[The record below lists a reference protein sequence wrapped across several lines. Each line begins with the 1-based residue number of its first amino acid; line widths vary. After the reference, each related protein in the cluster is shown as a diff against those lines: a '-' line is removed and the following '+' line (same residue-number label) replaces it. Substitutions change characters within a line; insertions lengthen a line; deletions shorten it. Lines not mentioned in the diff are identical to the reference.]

1 MQTAVFTQLTPNE
14 LGQLIDERLE
24 KFLAKF
30 QSSNQSKPDR
40 IGGIE
45 LAVEIT
51 GLKPS
56 TIYSKVHTR
65 EIPFCKPDGS
75 KQLIFRE
82 SELLAWIA
90 GGRKKTQKEI
100 AAEAESFGVKAA
112 IH

>member
-24 KFLAKF
+24 NFLTKL
-30 QSSNQSKPDR
+30 QNTNKPKPDR
-40 IGGIE
+40 IGGMG

-56 TIYSKVHTR
+56 TIYSKVHNL
-65 EIPFCKPDGS
+65 EIPFSKPQGT

-82 SELLAWIA
+82 SELLDWIA
-90 GGRKKTQKEI
+90 KGRKKTRAETAKD
-100 AAEAESFGVKAA
+100 AASHPAA
-112 IH
+112 SAY